1 MLLCIVHLLLRLC
14 LVGHVMYCS
23 EIAAW
28 IELPLTTGVCPASA
42 KLCWL
47 GGGSETAVNMGN
59 FLPKLQFGK
68 TGTIQGFRAFCKVLK
83 NRGSFSIEFPGP
95 RKSWKN
101 SLILESPRN

>member
-1 MLLCIVHLLLRLC
+1 MKSLHGSSCHSLQGFAQ
-14 LVGHVMYCS
+14 LVPNCVG
-23 EIAAW
+23 W
-28 IELPLTTGVCPASA
+28 
-42 KLCWL
+42 
-47 GGGSETAVNMGN
+47 GGSETAVNMGN

-101 SLILESPRN
+101 SLILESPGN